1 MEIVRLLGKKEN
13 GFGRRGEAV
22 GICMVVHG
30 GYPRPA
36 RDGHVCVYVKE
47 RERSLVLSL
56 FSSLVDA
63 NSAPR

>member
-30 GYPRPA
+30 GYPGPA
-36 RDGHVCVYVKE
+36 RDGHVCVYVKDLCFLHLWMLIQ
-47 RERSLVLSL
+47 RHDKIRPHV
-56 FSSLVDA
+56 
-63 NSAPR
+63 